1 MNRNTNTIFAFL
13 SVFSLML
20 LGCGGAKESETGVKG
35 WYTMQSQVFTA
46 NGVDVN
52 VMDKVEQRKVYTNE
66 YYIYSNMKEDTTSS
80 FGFGFYTFDGNKL
93 VETNIFSTGILDTAR
108 SFDLLIEKH
117 EAGYKQVI
125 PEIVIAGV
133 PNRLVEDYYKI
144 NFKKQSDID
153 GVWKLDEFLSIT
165 GGDTAKYKRDQYKIF
180 QGGYFM
186 TVQYFIDPIT
196 KAPKKGFGFGN
207 FELGKQEII
216 ETNVFSSTPEN
227 RGVGIQTK
235 LNRESEDSFTQTIV
249 SSANGSTLIEK
260 YKRMP
265 KISKS
270 TSNP

>member
-1 MNRNTNTIFAFL
+1 LWLPVGYHGRSSSIIT
-13 SVFSLML
+13 
-20 LGCGGAKESETGVKG
+20 SEVPVVRPKG
-35 WYTMQSQVFTA
+35 QT
-46 NGVDVN
+46 
-52 VMDKVEQRKVYTNE
+52 KVEGENPTFEASARIDFE
-66 YYIYSNMKEDTTSS
+66 LEM
-80 FGFGFYTFDGNKL
+80 GFYTFDGNKL
-93 VETNIFSTGILDTAR
+93 VETNIFSTGILDTVR
-108 SFDLLIEKH
+108 SFDLLIEKN

-125 PEIVIAGV
+125 PEMVIAGV
-133 PNRLVEDYYKI
+133 PTKIVEVYYKI
-144 NFKKQSDID
+144 NFDKKADID
-153 GVWKLDEFLSIT
+153 GVWKLDEYLSIT
-165 GGDTAKYKRDQYKIF
+165 NGDTARYKRDQYKIF

-207 FELGKQEII
+207 FELGKQEIT

-235 LNRESEDSFTQTIV
+235 LTRESEDSFTQTIV